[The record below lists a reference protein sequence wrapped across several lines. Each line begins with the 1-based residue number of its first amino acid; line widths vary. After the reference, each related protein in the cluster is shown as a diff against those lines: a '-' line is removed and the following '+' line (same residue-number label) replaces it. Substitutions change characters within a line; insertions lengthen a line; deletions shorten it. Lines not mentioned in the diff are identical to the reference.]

1 MLTLKNEFGLLEMA
15 ENDTKKAGAKIVH
28 TLIKIEEAKK
38 KSIDEEKDQKTEVEN
53 LRQPAVNDINA
64 FPALSH
70 QR

>member
-38 KSIDEEKDQKTEVEN
+38 KALMRRKIKK
-53 LRQPAVNDINA
+53 LRLRISVSRQ
-64 FPALSH
+64 
-70 QR
+70 